1 MIESM
6 PFGPELATLIT
17 EVDANLSH
25 LETIAQGLSQAQFNW
40 RPGSG
45 RWSIGECIAH
55 LNFQQ
60 INLLSIEAA
69 IARGRARNITGQ
81 GPFTLGLLS
90 RKWVASQDLPVRRKF
105 KAAKR
110 FSPPSEVDLGNA
122 LAEYRRIQTELHR
135 LMQKAD
141 GLHLGK
147 LKVGLPA
154 LPSAV
159 RWLFK
164 MPLGALFALGTA
176 HDRRHLWQAEQV
188 RGDPA
193 FPKA

>member
-1 MIESM
+1 MAIEV
-6 PFGPELATLIT
+6 ELATLVA

-25 LETIAQGLSQAQFNW
+25 LETIAHGLTQEQFNW
-40 RPGSG
+40 RPGPG
-45 RWSIGECIAH
+45 RWSIGGCIAH

-60 INLLSIEAA
+60 IDLPSIEAA

-90 RKWVASQDLPVRRKF
+90 RKWVASQDLPVTRKF

-122 LAEYRRIQTELHR
+122 LTEYRRIQAELRR
-135 LMQKAD
+135 LMQNAD

-147 LKVGLPA
+147 VRVLLPA

-188 RGDPA
+188 RSDPA
-193 FPKA
+193 FPQA

>member
-1 MIESM
+1 M
-6 PFGPELATLIT
+6 PIQAELATLIIAV
-17 EVDANLSH
+17 EANLSH
-25 LETIAQGLSQAQFNW
+25 LETIAHGLSQAQFNW
-40 RPGSG
+40 RPGPG

-60 INLLSIEAA
+60 INLPSIEAA
-69 IARGRARNITGQ
+69 ITRGRARNITGQ
-81 GPFTLGLLS
+81 GPFTYGLLL
-90 RKWVASQDLPVRRKF
+90 RKWVASQDLPVTRKF

-110 FSPPSEVDLGNA
+110 FLPPSEVDLGNA
-122 LAEYRRIQTELHR
+122 LADYRRIQAELRR

-141 GLHLGK
+141 GIHLGK
-147 LKVGLPA
+147 VKVVLTA

-164 MPLGALFALGTA
+164 MPLGALFALGTT

-188 RGDPA
+188 RSDPA
-193 FPKA
+193 FPQA